1 MKKLLA
7 IIVSFLFMLPS
18 IGLHIDLKHCCG
30 GVENIGISHQA
41 AVAIS
46 ECCDVNKTQSCE
58 NNLELVVPQHLV
70 DASLAN
76 SHRLLYSTYPS
87 KLSYQWPFHCISA
100 NSTIERTVQS
110 RLLRLYFKCFY
121 VRILRYS
128 CTR

>member
-76 SHRLLYSTYPS
+76 SVEIPSLVVLHLPFQTFIPVAVSLHISEFHYRENSPEPPSQALLQVF
-87 KLSYQWPFHCISA
+87 LC
-100 NSTIERTVQS
+100 
-110 RLLRLYFKCFY
+110 
-121 VRILRYS
+121 
-128 CTR
+128 